1 MSYWFLSFREAEKNL
16 NLGVCVVQ
24 AEDEESAL
32 DESWLKKVNPG
43 GEVLFA
49 EMTEEEFKSE
59 ELELDRLYSR
69 QEMKDLG
76 YGWIF

>member
-1 MSYWFLSFREAEKNL
+1 MSYWFLSFREVKKNQ

-24 AEDEESAL
+24 AEDEDLAL
-32 DESWLKKVNPG
+32 GESWLKKVNPG

-49 EMTEEEFKSE
+49 KMTEEEFKSE
-59 ELELDRLYSR
+59 GLELDRLYSR
-69 QEMKDLG
+69 EEMKDLG